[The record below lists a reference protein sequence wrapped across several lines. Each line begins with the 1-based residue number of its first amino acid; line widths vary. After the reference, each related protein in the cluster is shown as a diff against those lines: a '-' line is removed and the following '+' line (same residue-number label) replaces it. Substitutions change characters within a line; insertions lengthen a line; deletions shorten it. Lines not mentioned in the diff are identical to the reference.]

1 MLLPGRSFMVLANK
15 PKVRLSPLCGTA
27 FGVQFAATD
36 QRLLTEPFQLRLAAN
51 AFADARMQRMAN
63 VSVFIQCRT
72 ARLVTGAGV
81 AAFSEEHRDG
91 AGDMIPVFPRESS

>member
-1 MLLPGRSFMVLANK
+1 MRS
-15 PKVRLSPLCGTA
+15 RLSPLCGTA

-63 VSVFIQCRT
+63 ASFFIPCRT
-72 ARLVTGAGV
+72 ARLPTDASL
-81 AAFSEEHRDG
+81 AAFSADILR
-91 AGDMIPVFPRESS
+91 RE